1 MHPMT
6 GMNQYTVQP
15 PISKHLIGAGVGS
28 DSSDIFRELRL
39 NLYEEIWLSK

>member
-15 PISKHLIGAGVGS
+15 PISKHLVAGVGS
-28 DSSDIFRELRL
+28 DSKDIFRELLL

>member
-15 PISKHLIGAGVGS
+15 PISKHLGAGVGS
-28 DSSDIFRELRL
+28 DSKDIFRES
-39 NLYEEIWLSK
+39 NCD

>member
-1 MHPMT
+1 MT

-15 PISKHLIGAGVGS
+15 PISKHLGAGVGS
-28 DSSDIFRELRL
+28 DFKDIFRELRL

>member
-1 MHPMT
+1 MT

-15 PISKHLIGAGVGS
+15 PINKHLGAGVGS
-28 DSSDIFRELRL
+28 DSKDIFGELRL

>member
-1 MHPMT
+1 MT

-15 PISKHLIGAGVGS
+15 PISKHLGAGVGS
-28 DSSDIFRELRL
+28 DSKDILRELRL

>member
-1 MHPMT
+1 MT

-15 PISKHLIGAGVGS
+15 PVKHLIGAGVGS
-28 DSSDIFRELRL
+28 DSTDIFRELRL

>member
-15 PISKHLIGAGVGS
+15 PISKHLGAGVGS
-28 DSSDIFRELRL
+28 DSKDIFRELRL